1 MHLYQTEGGIE
12 AKGLWYGFQ
21 SAAGNGP
28 QDGSTWWRISY
39 ICFEYHRLIPEWI
52 CFCPKELNRK
62 KEIILVLR
70 FFSFTEA
77 GFFQALSKNLKGFLR
92 NDNDQNMYTEMNS
105 SWKNEIKRRIQA
117 FLTFEAKS
125 FGEMINIFYAG
136 MTYLYPNVEIICII
150 KCLYA
155 NLKAEIYYLFYV

>member
-1 MHLYQTEGGIE
+1 MF
-12 AKGLWYGFQ
+12 YGFFLLQ
-21 SAAGNGP
+21 RPDFFKRGENG
-28 QDGSTWWRISY
+28 G
-39 ICFEYHRLIPEWI
+39 FLIFP
-52 CFCPKELNRK
+52 
-62 KEIILVLR
+62 
-70 FFSFTEA
+70 
-77 GFFQALSKNLKGFLR
+77 LSKNLKGFLR

-125 FGEMINIFYAG
+125 FGEMINVFYAG
-136 MTYLYPNVEIICII
+136 MTYLYLNVEIICII

>member
-1 MHLYQTEGGIE
+1 MNL
-12 AKGLWYGFQ
+12 
-21 SAAGNGP
+21 
-28 QDGSTWWRISY
+28 
-39 ICFEYHRLIPEWI
+39 
-52 CFCPKELNRK
+52 FCPKELNRK
-62 KEIILVLR
+62 KCIILVLL
-70 FFSFTEA
+70 FFLLLRPDFFKRGEKG
-77 GFFQALSKNLKGFLR
+77 GFLIFPLFKNLKGFLR
-92 NDNDQNMYTEMNS
+92 NDNDQNMYTGMNS

-136 MTYLYPNVEIICII
+136 MTYLYLNVEIICII